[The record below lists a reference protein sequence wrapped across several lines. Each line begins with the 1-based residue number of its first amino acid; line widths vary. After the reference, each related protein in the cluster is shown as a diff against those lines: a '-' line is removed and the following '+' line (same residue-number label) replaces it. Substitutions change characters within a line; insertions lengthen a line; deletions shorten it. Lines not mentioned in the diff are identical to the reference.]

1 MNQYQKFD
9 TITQRC
15 VKVIFTIWRGLANPT
30 CRDNWYTTTSQTEA
44 AAECLPLPATA
55 SVSELTSD
63 ALYIRPH
70 QINFM
75 DDGFS
80 AEKNGA
86 NERILNFFPKK
97 N

>member
-1 MNQYQKFD
+1 MTYNYILYERLIIIRKTMLVQCLHRCP
-9 TITQRC
+9 IT
-15 VKVIFTIWRGLANPT
+15 
-30 CRDNWYTTTSQTEA
+30 YTTLCERHFYYIESGIQPNLQRQWVYYDVTGRGRMS
-44 AAECLPLPATA
+44 A

-80 AEKNGA
+80 AEKN
-86 NERILNFFPKK
+86 
-97 N
+97 